1 MSFIK
6 IIISYILTA
15 IVFFVIDMIWLGVVA
30 KNMYRNYLGNF
41 LSDQVN
47 WAAAIIFYLL
57 YIIGIQILAVYPAVA
72 KNSALTSL
80 LLGAVFGFMAYATY
94 DLTNLA
100 TLKNWPL
107 TITIIDIIWG
117 TCLTAVVSLAG
128 YYVVE
133 LVK

>member
-1 MSFIK
+1 MSIIK
-6 IIISYILTA
+6 YFISYVLTA
-15 IVFFVIDMIWLGVVA
+15 IFFFVIDMIWLGVVA

-47 WAAAIIFYLL
+47 WTAAIIFYLL
-57 YIIGIQILAVYPAVA
+57 YIIGIQILAVYPAIA
-72 KNSALTSL
+72 KNSALTAL

-117 TCLTAVVSLAG
+117 TCLTA
-128 YYVVE
+128 
-133 LVK
+133 